1 MCVIYIN
8 PERVSERMSARVCC
22 SPAGPVSLPSEL
34 LLDSADNCFATTD
47 LSSLEKDRGK
57 CVYIRTSNTLYGIYI
72 YIYIMYLGVTKITLS
87 RS

>member
-57 CVYIRTSNTLYGIYI
+57 CVYVRTSNTLYGIYI
-72 YIYIMYLGVTKITLS
+72 YNVS
-87 RS
+87 RRYKNNIK